1 LGLPPRTGG
10 RLIKTAKKMKSFI
23 RNLSAPAEFCIVIL
37 LCFGVPLSSS
47 VLVIVRHLMHV
58 AQAQAHFNNG
68 TVLRILT
75 WQLVPFAV
83 VLCLG
88 RIRGWSLATLG
99 FRVSWKSTGAGV
111 LLYVA
116 ATVTAVLVHL
126 YAAAHAFR
134 PETHRLAM
142 VTTGLTLPF
151 ILLNSMTNPLFEETF
166 EAGYVIRSL
175 QGFGM
180 WPAILAGA
188 VLRAALHAYLGS
200 SVVVAVFATGVIF
213 GLVYWRW
220 RQLWPPAEGGV
231 AESLDFGMQKNQ
243 ACQIY
248 RQPGGRRHW
257 ARKQN
262 PL

>member
-1 LGLPPRTGG
+1 
-10 RLIKTAKKMKSFI
+10 MKSFI

-37 LCFGVPLSSS
+37 LCFGVPLFFGG
-47 VLVIVRHLMHV
+47 VLVVVRDLMHV
-58 AQAQAHFNNG
+58 TQPQAHFNNG
-68 TVLRILT
+68 TVLRLLI
-75 WQLVPFAV
+75 WQLIPFSV
-83 VLCLG
+83 VLWLG

-99 FRVSWKSTGAGV
+99 FRVSWRSTVAGV

-134 PETHRLAM
+134 PEIHPLAI

-151 ILLNSMTNPLFEETF
+151 ILLNSVTNPLFEETF

-188 VLRAALHAYLGS
+188 LLRAALHGYLGINL
-200 SVVVAVFATGVIF
+200 VVTVFASGVIF

-220 RQLWPPAEGGV
+220 RQLWPLVV
-231 AESLDFGMQKNQ
+231 AHALLDFLGLLHVD
-243 ACQIY
+243 IF
-248 RQPGGRRHW
+248 RLLRVT
-257 ARKQN
+257 
-262 PL
+262 